1 MLAFQER
8 YGSEAGCIEA
18 LARLRWPHGY
28 VCAACGAPSRQRP
41 PPLSWAHELGG
52 FVRAAVRP
60 GSRLVS
66 DDFKGYAGLR
76 GTDRHPPV
84 VQGDGKNAERLLP
97 IVHVPFSD
105 VKTWLNGT
113 YHGVSAKHLARYA
126 REWNDRFNRR
136 TRIADPATPCSSA
149 PWPDRP
155 SPTGSRSTVYN
166 LRARYLP

>member
-76 GTDRHPPV
+76 GTDRHPPPSS
-84 VQGDGKNAERLLP
+84 KA
-97 IVHVPFSD
+97 
-105 VKTWLNGT
+105 T
-113 YHGVSAKHLARYA
+113 ARTPSGSC
-126 REWNDRFNRR
+126 RSSMSRF
-136 TRIADPATPCSSA
+136 
-149 PWPDRP
+149 
-155 SPTGSRSTVYN
+155 PT
-166 LRARYLP
+166 